1 MTGNTKNKKLGE
13 YLIDKGLITLEQL
26 NHALMVADE
35 KNERLGE
42 ILVELGYI
50 TLRQMTEAISEQQK
64 LQPISHRKKVGEILV
79 ESGIITKDQVLDAL
93 NIQKTKRQKIG
104 QILVGL
110 GYVTKDQVTDAL
122 SEKLNIPIVSCASI
136 EISDALKRI
145 IPKDIAQKYNVFPIK
160 KDGNVLTLAMV
171 DPLDYKAIDDI
182 AFMSHLKI
190 NTVISYEWDI
200 HKAIELNYK
209 TEEESMLDV
218 FHSEMTADKDVEFKE
233 DKETEDMNVEAL
245 FSKSKA
251 PTVVKLVAMIISEGS
266 KARASDIHIEP
277 MEKYVLVRFRVDGEL
292 RSIYKYQRDLHDS
305 VISRIKIISRLDI
318 TNRRTPQDG
327 SVRVALQGKEIDL
340 RISTLP
346 SIYGEK
352 VVMRLLDQSHGMIFM
367 DELAMPDNIK
377 DQLSKV
383 IKSPQG
389 MLIITGP
396 TGSGKTTTLY
406 ACLNQMKSITKNI
419 ITIEDPVEYKLEGI
433 IQTQVNEAVGRTF
446 ASILRA
452 VLRQDPDI
460 IMLGEV
466 RDLETAEIA
475 IKASLTGHLVLTT
488 LHTNN
493 TIATIT
499 RLIDL
504 GIPPYLLGAALSGI
518 LAQRLLR
525 RTCIYCKVQTNVS
538 AEVRSEIN
546 IMGLP
551 ELSKHYF
558 GTGCQKCSNTGYSG
572 RIAVYEYL
580 PMTPVIRRLI
590 AKNEGE
596 DELFSA
602 AKKEGV
608 TFLFEDAWNK
618 AKAGITTI
626 DEVIAKVPLDYG
638 LKIRQS

>member
-1 MTGNTKNKKLGE
+1 MTNSVGNKKLGE
-13 YLIDKGLITLEQL
+13 QLIDNGLITSEQL
-26 NHALMVADE
+26 NHALKVSDE

-42 ILVELGYI
+42 ILVDLGYI
-50 TLRQMTEAISEQQK
+50 TLRQMTDAITEQQK
-64 LQPISHRKKVGEILV
+64 FQPTSQRKKVGEILV
-79 ESGIITKDQVLDAL
+79 ESGIITKEHVSHALD
-93 NIQKTKRQKIG
+93 IQKTKKQKIG

-110 GYVTKDQVTDAL
+110 GYVTKEQVTDAL
-122 SEKLNIPIVSCASI
+122 SDKLKIPVVSCATI
-136 EISDALKRI
+136 EISDALKSI

-160 KDGNVLTLAMV
+160 KEGNTLTLAMA

-182 AFMSHLKI
+182 AFMTHLKI
-190 NTVISYEWDI
+190 NTAISYEWDL
-200 HKAIELNYK
+200 HKAIEQNYK
-209 TEEESMLDV
+209 TVEEESMLDV
-218 FHSEMTADKDVEFKE
+218 FHSEIAEDKDVEFRE

-251 PTVVKLVAMIISEGS
+251 PTVVKLVAMLISEGN

-277 MEKYVLVRFRVDGEL
+277 MEKYILVRFRVDGEL
-292 RSIYKYQRDLHDS
+292 RSIFKYQRDLHDS
-305 VISRIKIISRLDI
+305 VVSRIKIISKLDI
-318 TNRRTPQDG
+318 TNRRIPQDG

-352 VVMRLLDQSHGMIFM
+352 VVMRLLDQSQNIVFL
-367 DELAMPDNIK
+367 DELAMPDDIK
-377 DQLSKV
+377 DPLSRV

-389 MLIITGP
+389 LLIITGP

-406 ACLNQMKSITKNI
+406 ACLNRMRSITKNI

-460 IMLGEV
+460 VMLGEV

-504 GIPPYLLGAALSGI
+504 GIPAYLLGAALSGI
-518 LAQRLLR
+518 IAQRLLR
-525 RTCIYCKVQTNVS
+525 RICIHCKVQTNIS
-538 AEVRSEIN
+538 DELRAEVN

-551 ELSKHYF
+551 ELAKHYF
-558 GTGCQKCSNTGYSG
+558 GTGCEKCANTGYSG
-572 RIAVYEYL
+572 RIAAYEYL
-580 PMTPVIRRLI
+580 PMTLVIRRLI
-590 AKNEGE
+590 TKNTGE

-618 AKAGITTI
+618 VKAGITTI

-638 LKIRQS
+638 LKN